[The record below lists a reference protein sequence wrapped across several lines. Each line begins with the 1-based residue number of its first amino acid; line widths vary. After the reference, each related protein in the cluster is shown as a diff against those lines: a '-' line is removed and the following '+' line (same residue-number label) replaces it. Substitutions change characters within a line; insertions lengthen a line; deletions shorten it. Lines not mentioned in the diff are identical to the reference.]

1 MSAKELKLGWTVSET
16 IGVAVVNPRGVTGM
30 KAIPKFNFQ
39 SDKGGIEI
47 RQYSI
52 EITGSTEA
60 AAKAFAEEILS
71 KKSAQSYFNV
81 IRVDVKDNKYTI
93 ALGKG
98 GSGLI
103 SPEVWAEFK
112 KNVERI
118 CNDLKA
124 FL

>member
-1 MSAKELKLGWTVSET
+1 MEPKNLKLGWTVSET

-30 KAIPKFNFQ
+30 KAVSAFNFQ
-39 SDKGGIEI
+39 NEHGGIEI

-52 EITGSTEA
+52 EITGSTES

-71 KKSAQSYFNV
+71 KKKPQSYFNV
-81 IRVDVKDNKYTI
+81 IRVDVENNKYTI
-93 ALGKG
+93 TLGKG
-98 GSGLI
+98 GTGLI